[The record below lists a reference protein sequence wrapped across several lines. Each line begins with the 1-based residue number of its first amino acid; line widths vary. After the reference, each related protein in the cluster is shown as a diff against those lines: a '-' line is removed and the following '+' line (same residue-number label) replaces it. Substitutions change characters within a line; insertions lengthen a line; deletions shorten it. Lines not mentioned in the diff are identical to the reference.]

1 MSEGIAIVM
10 PATFPGSVADS
21 HCTNIFLGTT
31 DDPNLHFTKD
41 HLLNVAFDLE
51 AAFSRTM
58 TRRFDVTG
66 VDWFGVDRDIPVM
79 RLEPSWLVNFRKVV
93 DYYLWEE
100 AQIKSASE
108 WDYQPHVTL
117 PEGYDVSDLPKY
129 VTLSKP
135 VVWWGD
141 EPWA

>member
-1 MSEGIAIVM
+1 MSNSIAIVM

-21 HCTNIFLGTT
+21 HCTNIFLGEITP
-31 DDPNLHFTKD
+31 DLNFTKD
-41 HLLNVAFDLE
+41 HLLNVCYDLE
-51 AAFSRTM
+51 AIFHRNVS
-58 TRRFDVTG
+58 RRFDVTG

-79 RLEPSWLVNFRKVV
+79 RLESSWLMHFRLVLEE
-93 DYYLWEE
+93 YLKQENN
-100 AQIKSASE
+100 IRNASE

-129 VTLSKP
+129 VTLTKP